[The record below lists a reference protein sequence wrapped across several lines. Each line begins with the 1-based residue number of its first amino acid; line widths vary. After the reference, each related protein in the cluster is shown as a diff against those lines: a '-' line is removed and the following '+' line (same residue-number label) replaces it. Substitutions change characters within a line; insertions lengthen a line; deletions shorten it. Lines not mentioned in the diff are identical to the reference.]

1 MSAGPLP
8 LQASTVLTA
17 STIASTDQEISMPV
31 PASAAPRSRPSR
43 AFTAAI
49 VGYIGFNIVATV
61 VGVLAGLPDVT
72 TTHATTDAVPI
83 GQVFFPDGTII
94 SPPLVFMIVA
104 ALLLWGVQRGHP
116 VWSRVCAVLL
126 ILGAAVTSLAEVTG
140 LGSRPALFSAG
151 KWHIAVVTG
160 SIYGAIGLAV
170 VVTGLTFLLSAVM
183 QRRRRQAA

>member
-170 VVTGLTFLLSAVM
+170 VVTGLTFLLSALM
-183 QRRRRQAA
+183 QRRRQAA